1 MPPQIVILGAVLFF
15 LASLA
20 YIRDTIRG
28 KTKPNRVTWLMW
40 SLAPLIGVSIS
51 WAHGTTFWEGLPVL
65 MTGVMPLLIFLV
77 TFINKNSY
85 WKLTIFDYICGALS
99 VIALIAW
106 LLADAPIVALF
117 LAIIGDLTAGLPTIR
132 KSWLEPSSE
141 MPVIYMFSSLD
152 MLLGLLIISDWT
164 ILNSGFLFAVL
175 LQNIIIITLVVSKIG
190 PRLRSN

>member
-51 WAHGTTFWEGLPVL
+51 WVHGTTFWEGLPVL